1 MSGPFTRTVGERQ
14 PRELLET
21 EQSIERKLSEP
32 VSLTFKDTPLCQVIS
47 ELNMLV
53 PGVNIV
59 GRFLLTFKEYPPS
72 QVGGSLS
79 IEKAL
84 QMVQNGAS
92 GGGK

>member
-1 MSGPFTRTVGERQ
+1 MMGGSTPNIDRIAREGALFTDYYAQ
-14 PRELLET
+14 QSAPRGA
-21 EQSIERKLSEP
+21 
-32 VSLTFKDTPLCQVIS
+32 PL
-47 ELNMLV
+47 
-53 PGVNIV
+53 NIV
-59 GRFLLTFKEYPPS
+59 GGFLLTFKEYPPS